1 MSLTF
6 VIPKNYG
13 AENTKIYG
21 LNFIGVRTNK
31 KKQIM
36 LGLFE
41 LSPLGDALDQK
52 ETKVNQDLIYG

>member
-13 AENTKIYG
+13 AENTKIYSISF
-21 LNFIGVRTNK
+21 LGVKTNK

-36 LGLFE
+36 LGIFE
-41 LSPLGDALDQK
+41 LKPLVDQLEQK
-52 ETKVNQDLIYG
+52 ETNVNSDLIFG